1 MPAFF
6 ETAFWS
12 AANTELWVAVGMI
25 LFLGV
30 VYLAGGF
37 KTAMGV
43 LDAKSAKIQADLDEA
58 AQIRAEA
65 EAMLAGIRLQRDEA
79 EIQAKAMIAAAG
91 EEAARL
97 SAEAKV
103 KLEDSVAR
111 RGALAERKIEVAQQE
126 AASQVKAAAVDM
138 AARAAETI
146 LAARLA
152 GSKSDAQTDKAIGE
166 LATKLQ

>member
-12 AANTELWVAVGMI
+12 AANPELWVAVGMI

-30 VYLAGGF
+30 VFLAGGF
-37 KTAMGV
+37 KTAMGG

-79 EIQAKAMIAAAG
+79 EVQAKAMIVAAG

-103 KLEDSVAR
+103 KLEESVAR
-111 RGALAERKIEVAQQE
+111 RGALAERKIEAAQQE

>member
-6 ETAFWS
+6 EFAFWS
-12 AANTELWVAVGMI
+12 AANPELWVAVGMI

-37 KTAMGV
+37 KTAMGG

-65 EAMLAGIRLQRDEA
+65 EAMLAGIRTQRDEA
-79 EIQAKAMIAAAG
+79 EVQAKAMIAAAR

-97 SAEAKV
+97 AAEAKV
-103 KLEDSVAR
+103 KLEESIVR
-111 RGALAERKIEVAQQE
+111 RGALAERKIEAAQAE
-126 AASQVKAAAVDM
+126 AAAQVKAAAVDM
-138 AARAAETI
+138 AARAAETV

-152 GSKSDAQTDKAIGE
+152 GSKSDPQTDKAISE
-166 LATKLQ
+166 LASKLQ